1 MCSSD
6 LAFHHEH
13 QPGCRRPE
21 QVCGAQLLHDFKAP
35 KRGEP
40 KSIKNFINKADF
52 KRLSNHFGVN
62 YVYLFEDDK
71 CFFSPIYC
79 ETKKLKFDLLE
90 KYKFDE

>member
-1 MCSSD
+1 MP
-6 LAFHHEH
+6 LPPLFFLLTRVA
-13 QPGCRRPE
+13 PRR
-21 QVCGAQLLHDFKAP
+21 GAWIEIT